1 VISDHLPILQ
11 VIIPLLAAPLCV
23 VLRQRQLVWALAL
36 AVSWTSLAC
45 AIGLL
50 VQTMNHGPIVYDVG
64 GWPAP
69 LGIVYQVD
77 PLAALVL
84 LIVTSVAA
92 VVMTY
97 APRILETEVAKE
109 KHYLFYAAFLLCITG
124 LLGMTITG
132 DIFNVF
138 VFLEISSLSSYA
150 LISMGTRRQALM
162 AAYRYLVMGTIGST
176 FLLIGIGLAY
186 MMTGTLN
193 MIDLAER
200 LPAVESSR
208 TIRTAFAFL
217 TVGISIKLALF
228 PLHVWLPNAYAY
240 APSVVTAFLAAT
252 ATKVSCYLLLR
263 IIFTVF
269 GVEFAFGAMQLDS
282 VLVPLALAA
291 IFVASTVAIYQTDV
305 KRLLAYSSVAQIGY
319 LVLGLSFASVTGLT
333 ACIVHMFNHAM
344 IKGTLFLAMG
354 CIVMRLGST
363 NLSDMKGLGRRM
375 PIVMG
380 IFVIGGLNLIGVPL
394 TSGFISKW
402 FLIKAALEK
411 DMWFVAAAALVSSLL
426 AFIYILR
433 VVEVAYFQKPDE
445 GSLPQGQ
452 TVEPIPLSMLVPT
465 SIMAAATLVF
475 GVYPALPVT
484 VARRAA
490 EMLLGGGG

>member
-1 VISDHLPILQ
+1 MIADNLPILQ
-11 VIIPLLAAPLCV
+11 VIIPMLAAPLCV
-23 VLRQRQLVWALAL
+23 LLRQRQLVWALSL
-36 AVSWTSLAC
+36 AVCWVSLAC

-50 VQTMNHGPIVYDVG
+50 IQTMNHGPIVYDVG

-92 VVMTY
+92 VVMVY
-97 APRILETEVAKE
+97 APRVLDSEVAKE
-109 KHYLFYAAFLLCITG
+109 KHYLFYAAFLLCVTG

-150 LISMGTRRQALM
+150 LISMGPRREALM
-162 AAYRYLVMGTIGST
+162 ASYRYLVVGTIGST
-176 FLLIGIGLAY
+176 FILIGIGLAY

-200 LPAVESSR
+200 IPAIESSR

-228 PLHVWLPNAYAY
+228 PLHVWLPNAYGY

-263 IIFTVF
+263 VIFTVF
-269 GVEFAFGAMQLDS
+269 GVDFAFGTMRLDA
-282 VLVPLALAA
+282 VLMPLALVA
-291 IFVASTVAIYQTDV
+291 IFVASTVAIYQTNV

-319 LVLGLSFASVTGLT
+319 LVLGLSFASITGLT
-333 ACIVHMFNHAM
+333 ATIVHMFNHALM
-344 IKGTLFLAMG
+344 KGTLFLAMG
-354 CIVMRLGST
+354 CIAMRLGST
-363 NLSDMKGLGRRM
+363 DLADMKGLGRRM

-411 DMWFVAAAALVSSLL
+411 DMWFVALAALVSSLL

-433 VVEVAYFQKPDE
+433 VVEVAYFQEPDVDTARDGALRE
-445 GSLPQGQ
+445 R
-452 TVEPIPLSMLVPT
+452 IPLSMLVPT
-465 SIMAAATLVF
+465 SLMAIATIVF

-484 VARRAA
+484 VAKRAA
-490 EMLLGGGG
+490 EMLLGVGG

>member
-1 VISDHLPILQ
+1 MIAEQLPILQ
-11 VIIPLLAAPLCV
+11 IIIPLLSAPLCV
-23 VLRQRQLVWALAL
+23 VLRQRQLVWAI
-36 AVSWTSLAC
+36 AVAVCWVSLAC

-50 VQTMNHGPIVYDVG
+50 VQTMDHGPIVYDVG

-84 LIVTSVAA
+84 VIVTSVAS
-92 VVMTY
+92 VVMPY
-97 APRILETEVAKE
+97 APRVLEAEVAKE
-109 KHYLFYAAFLLCITG
+109 KHYLFYAALLLCMTG

-150 LISMGTRRQALM
+150 LISMGPQRKALM
-162 AAYRYLVMGTIGST
+162 ASYRYLVMGTIGST

-193 MIDLAER
+193 MVDLAER
-200 LPAVESSR
+200 LQGVESSR

-217 TVGISIKLALF
+217 TVGISIKMAIF
-228 PLHVWLPNAYAY
+228 PLHVWLPDAYAY
-240 APSVVTAFLAAT
+240 APSVVTSFLAST

-263 IIFTVF
+263 VIFTVF
-269 GVEFAFGAMQLDS
+269 GVTFAFDAMRLDT
-282 VLVPLALAA
+282 VLMPLSLAA
-291 IFVASTVAIYQTDV
+291 IFVASTVAIYQTNV
-305 KRLLAYSSVAQIGY
+305 KRLLAYSSIAQIGY

-333 ACIVHMFNHAM
+333 ACMVHMFNHALM
-344 IKGTLFLAMG
+344 KGTLFLVMG
-354 CIVMRLGST
+354 CIALRLGSVE
-363 NLSDMKGLGRRM
+363 LSDMKGLGRRM

-380 IFVIGGLNLIGVPL
+380 MFVIGGMNLIGIPL

-402 FLIKAALEK
+402 FLIKAAMEK
-411 DMWFVAAAALVSSLL
+411 DLWIVALATLVSSLL
-426 AFIYILR
+426 AFVYILR
-433 VVEVAYFQKPDE
+433 VVEVAYFQEPDAE
-445 GSLPQGQ
+445 TLLKDESIAK
-452 TVEPIPLSMLVPT
+452 TPLSMLVPT
-465 SIMAAATLVF
+465 AVMAVATIVF
-475 GVYPALPVT
+475 GVYPTLPVT
-484 VARRAA
+484 VAQQAA